1 MNNKR
6 VLLLFTGL
14 CLMASGCVEG
24 KKRPGEDGGGA
35 TDGPQDGPAK
45 PVGDGPKSTKDGSAG
60 AIPGKWVKVPAGTFT
75 MGAAAG
81 EACGDQTK
89 ERGHQVTLSRGFEI
103 MTTEVT
109 QAQFQQVM
117 GYNRSYF
124 KSCDSCP
131 VDSVSAH
138 EASIYCNEL
147 SKKKGLTPCYS
158 CTGKSSSAD
167 CYLAPAFK
175 TPYACPG
182 YRLPTEAEWEFAY
195 RAGTQTAFYSGGMD
209 SSKCSVCTS
218 KDANAHKIGWYC
230 ANVGSSSD
238 KTKPVGG
245 KSPNTLGLYDMAGN
259 LYEWTTDG
267 HVEDLGSA
275 AVKDPYHDSN
285 TSRWVIKGGCWE
297 HSASKMRAA
306 YRGTC
311 SPNFGTILIGF
322 RPVRTL

>member
-218 KDANAHKIGWYC
+218 KDANAHKIGWYVSNSGKTLHLAGSKE
-230 ANVGSSSD
+230 ANAWGLKDMSGSVWEWVHD
-238 KTKPVGG
+238 YYEQDLGIKPVTDPVGPTTGAIGRMLRGG
-245 KSPNTLGLYDMAGN
+245 SVDVAAKFIRS
-259 LYEWTTDG
+259 
-267 HVEDLGSA
+267 GSRYNYGQPDERFR
-275 AVKDPYHDSN
+275 VH
-285 TSRWVIKGGCWE
+285 
-297 HSASKMRAA
+297 
-306 YRGTC
+306 
-311 SPNFGTILIGF
+311 GF
-322 RPVRTL
+322 RCVRTIK